1 MLMLETAQE
10 FFSQKREK
18 ELRERRE
25 ADRQQ
30 LLRWERLQLGIH
42 FFLLSFLISL
52 FSHLSLLDIIYLC
65 LV

>member
-52 FSHLSLLDIIYLC
+52 F
-65 LV
+65 